1 MSADPLATVWV
12 ILRDVCFPILS
23 VIGLGWYFDRRFR
36 LDLETLVKLNIYLFV
51 PAFIFVRV
59 TNSEVA
65 TGLGL
70 LIVGFTITMI
80 GSMGFLSLLLAKL
93 RGYSTEHK
101 RTLLLTS
108 MFYNSGNYGIPL
120 TALAFPE
127 FGPGVQVF
135 VLMTMNIA
143 TFSLGLMLATAE
155 PCPKNKS
162 LRLSLGPVFR
172 QPSLY
177 AIFTAIGLKL
187 ADFPI
192 AEVVFIWKPAEFLA
206 DALVGLALVTLGV
219 QLSKTKRS
227 EFRGPLVWALSIRL
241 LAGPVCALILVGI
254 FRFEP
259 AIAAVLIIGSAAPT
273 AVNTALLAH
282 EFDADS
288 QTAAA
293 AVFYSTLLSF
303 IPVAALLFWIR
314 LSWNL

>member
-1 MSADPLATVWV
+1 MSADPLWTVWI
-12 ILRDVCFPILS
+12 ILRDVCFPILF
-23 VIGLGWYFDRRFR
+23 VIGLGWSFDRRFR

-59 TNSEVA
+59 TRSEIA
-65 TGLGL
+65 TSLGL
-70 LIVGFTITMI
+70 LIVGFTVAMI
-80 GSMGFLSLLLAKL
+80 SSMGLLSLLLAKL
-93 RGYSTEHK
+93 RRYPTEHK

-108 MFYNSGNYGIPL
+108 MFYNSGNFGIPL
-120 TALAFPE
+120 TALAFPLV
-127 FGPGVQVF
+127 GPGVQVF

-143 TFSLGLMLATAE
+143 TFSLGLMLATAK
-155 PCPKNKS
+155 PCPENRS

-187 ADFPI
+187 AHVPVEEF
-192 AEVVFIWKPAEFLA
+192 VFVWKPAEFLA
-206 DALVGLALVTLGV
+206 EALVGLALVTLGV

-227 EFRGPLVWALSIRL
+227 AFHGPLVWALSIRL
-241 LAGPVCALILVGI
+241 LAGPLCALVLVN
-254 FRFEP
+254 FFPFDP
-259 AIAAVLIIGSAAPT
+259 AIAAVLIVGSAAPT

-288 QTAAA
+288 ETAAA

-303 IPVAALLFWIR
+303 IPVAILLLWIR
-314 LSWNL
+314 LHWNL